1 MILNQIFLIVII
13 IIIIIIFILAYKTI
27 LVQLG
32 IIYMLQW
39 ISFNVRIFMS
49 L

>member
-1 MILNQIFLIVII
+1 MILNQIFLIVI

-32 IIYMLQW
+32 IIYILQW
-39 ISFNVRIFMS
+39 ISFNGGIFIS